1 MFASSKYVRLPA
13 FVAVAFM
20 LAACDPPIQVG
31 TINVAGVT
39 YKIMDEDDLGI
50 GGDGE
55 WFVRVD
61 GERVYCGGNSDND
74 CIDSV
79 NYHLEKKKAYK
90 DDGAEGGEGGGM
102 HG

>member
-20 LAACDPPIQVG
+20 LAACDPPFQVG
-31 TINVAGVT
+31 TINVAGVP
-39 YKIMDEDDLGI
+39 YKIMEEDDPGN
-50 GGDGE
+50 GVRH

-74 CIDSV
+74 CIDAV

-102 HG
+102 PG